1 MIIKSRMSTE
11 IDKFQMKELIWR
23 MAELKSV
30 GLYAEIYVY
39 ILDFSILTPEICIQ
53 WLKKICKFE

>member
-1 MIIKSRMSTE
+1 MSTE

-30 GLYAEIYVY
+30 GLCAEIYVY